1 MRRRE
6 SWLCSSVLVHALAHD
21 KPREPF
27 RSGATMAF
35 VKHDGGA
42 RSEVISEL
50 KGAKDLSDRT
60 HQGEVWLAADNVHRQ
75 SA

>member
-6 SWLCSSVLVHALAHD
+6 SWLSSSVLVHALAHD

-35 VKHDGGA
+35 VKHDGA
-42 RSEVISEL
+42 RSDVISEL
-50 KGAKDLSDRT
+50 KGARDLSDRT
-60 HQGEVWLAADNVHRQ
+60 HQGGSDARCR
-75 SA
+75 